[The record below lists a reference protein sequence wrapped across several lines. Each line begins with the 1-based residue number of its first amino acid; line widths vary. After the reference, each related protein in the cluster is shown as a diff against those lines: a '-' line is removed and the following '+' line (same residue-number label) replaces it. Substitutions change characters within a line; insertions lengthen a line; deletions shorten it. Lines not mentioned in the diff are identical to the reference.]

1 MSFDF
6 DFSSDSTALG
16 ARPPEWNDT
25 YKAKIKKI
33 FDQCDNDKSG
43 TVSLD
48 ELGRALAADKD
59 LCRILG
65 IDKDAALPGNEAT
78 LREVFAAVD
87 VDGSDE
93 LDFDEFGLFFQSRVE
108 ILRYLPGT
116 DDEDK
121 FCIIQESIE
130 QIREHANEIHPMAIP
145 GLFND
150 RIANVKP
157 TVDGLADA
165 ILDDVG
171 DAVDCFLEPNKI
183 MKSKRQVGYVLAS
196 RGATK
201 ANFDAYGDAMLSS
214 FEAGYGEGWTAAHL
228 EAWGKC
234 LGNLMD
240 MYRLGAEDFQKE
252 ERDKKQAAI
261 EAAKAAEAEAKA
273 AADQAAIKAAED
285 AKKAAEK
292 EAAEAQ
298 AAIKAAEEAKKA
310 AEKEAAEAQKAVEAA
325 EKKRKEEDE
334 KRAREREE
342 KAKKLAAAEAKK
354 TEEELAAERELKEQ
368 RMALV
373 RANQAA
379 RMKREAEA
387 LKDQEPF
394 CFCLNKGMVKG
405 TPLY

>member
-1 MSFDF
+1 M
-6 DFSSDSTALG
+6 
-16 ARPPEWNDT
+16 RPPEWNDT

-33 FDQCDNDKSG
+33 FDQCDDDKSG
-43 TVSLD
+43 TVTLE
-48 ELGRALAADKD
+48 ELGRALTADKD

-65 IDKDAALPGNEAT
+65 IEKDAAQPGNEDK

-150 RIANVKP
+150 RIENIKP

-165 ILDDVG
+165 ILDDIG

-183 MKSKRQVGYVLAS
+183 IKSKREVGYVLAS

-214 FEAGYGEGWTAAHL
+214 FETGYGEGWTAAHL

-240 MYRLGAEDFQKE
+240 MYRLGVEDFQKE
-252 ERDKKQAAI
+252 ERDEKQAAI

-273 AADQAAIKAAED
+273 AEAEAKAAADKAAIKAAED
-285 AKKAAEK
+285 AK
-292 EAAEAQ
+292 
-298 AAIKAAEEAKKA
+298 KAAEEAKKA

-342 KAKKLAAAEAKK
+342 KARKLAAAEAKK
-354 TEEELAAERELKEQ
+354 NEEELAEERKLKEQ

-394 CFCLNKGMVKG
+394 CFCLTKGMVKG

>member
-1 MSFDF
+1 MA
-6 DFSSDSTALG
+6 ALG
-16 ARPPEWNDT
+16 VRPPEWNDN

-33 FDQCDNDKSG
+33 FDQCDDDKSG

-65 IDKDAALPGNEAT
+65 IDPIAAEPGNKAK
-78 LREVFAAVD
+78 LREVFNTVD
-87 VDGSDE
+87 IDGSDE

-130 QIREHANEIHPMAIP
+130 QIKKHANEIHPMAIP

-150 RIANVKP
+150 RIADIKP
-157 TVDGLADA
+157 VVEGLADA
-165 ILDDVG
+165 ILDDIG
-171 DAVDCFLEPNKI
+171 DAVDYFLEPNQI
-183 MKSKRQVGYVLAS
+183 MKAKREVGYELAS

-201 ANFDAYGDAMLSS
+201 ANFDAYGDAMLSA
-214 FEAGYGEGWTAAHL
+214 FEAGYGEGWTAAHH

-240 MYRLGAEDFQKE
+240 MYRLGVEDFQKE
-252 ERDKKQAAI
+252 ERDKKQEAI

-273 AADQAAIKAAED
+273 AADREAIKAAEA

-292 EAAEAQ
+292 EAAD
-298 AAIKAAEEAKKA
+298 
-310 AEKEAAEAQKAVEAA
+310 AQKAVEAA

-342 KAKKLAAAEAKK
+342 KAKKLAAEEAKR
-354 TEEELAAERELKEQ
+354 TEEELAEERRLKEQ

-373 RANQAA
+373 RLNQAA
-379 RMKREAEA
+379 RMKKEAEQI
-387 LKDQEPF
+387 KDQEPF
-394 CFCLNKGMVKG
+394 CFCLKKRMVKG
-405 TPLY
+405 TLLY

>member
-1 MSFDF
+1 MA
-6 DFSSDSTALG
+6 ALG
-16 ARPPEWNDT
+16 VRPPEWNDN

-33 FDQCDNDKSG
+33 FDRCDDDQSG

-65 IDKDAALPGNEAT
+65 IDPIAAQPGNKAK
-78 LREVFAAVD
+78 LREVFDVVD

-116 DDEDK
+116 DDDDK

-130 QIREHANEIHPMAIP
+130 QIRDHANEIHPMAIP

-150 RIANVKP
+150 RIEDIKP
-157 TVDGLADA
+157 VVEGLADA
-165 ILDDVG
+165 ILDDIG
-171 DAVDCFLEPNKI
+171 DAVDYFLEPNQI
-183 MKSKRQVGYVLAS
+183 MKAKREVGYELAS

-201 ANFDAYGDAMLSS
+201 ANFDAYGDAMLSA
-214 FEAGYGEGWTAAHL
+214 FEAGYGEGWEAAHH

-240 MYRLGAEDFQKE
+240 MYRLGVEDFQKE
-252 ERDKKQAAI
+252 ERDKKQEAI

-273 AADQAAIKAAED
+273 AADREAIKAAEA

-292 EAAEAQ
+292 EAAD
-298 AAIKAAEEAKKA
+298 
-310 AEKEAAEAQKAVEAA
+310 AQKAVEAA

-334 KRAREREE
+334 NRAREREE
-342 KAKKLAAAEAKK
+342 KAKKLAAEEAKR
-354 TEEELAAERELKEQ
+354 TEEELAEERRLKEQ

-373 RANQAA
+373 RLNQAA
-379 RMKREAEA
+379 RMKKEAE
-387 LKDQEPF
+387 LIKDQEPF
-394 CFCLNKGMVKG
+394 CFCLKKGMVKG

>member
-1 MSFDF
+1 MA
-6 DFSSDSTALG
+6 ALG
-16 ARPPEWNDT
+16 VRPPEWNDT

-33 FDQCDNDKSG
+33 FDQCDDDKSG

-65 IDKDAALPGNEAT
+65 IDPIAAEPGNKAR
-78 LREVFAAVD
+78 LREVFNTVD
-87 VDGSDE
+87 IDGSDE

-150 RIANVKP
+150 RIENIKP
-157 TVDGLADA
+157 IVDGLADA
-165 ILDDVG
+165 ILDDIG

-183 MKSKRQVGYVLAS
+183 MKAKREVGYVLAS

-201 ANFDAYGDAMLSS
+201 ANFDAYGDAMLSA
-214 FEAGYGEGWTAAHL
+214 FEAGYGEGWEAAHH

-240 MYRLGAEDFQKE
+240 MYRLGVEDFQKE
-252 ERDKKQAAI
+252 ERDKKQEAI

-273 AADQAAIKAAED
+273 AADKAAIKAAED
-285 AKKAAEK
+285 
-292 EAAEAQ
+292 
-298 AAIKAAEEAKKA
+298 AKKA

-354 TEEELAAERELKEQ
+354 TEEELAEERKLKEQ

-379 RMKREAEA
+379 RMKREQEA

-394 CFCLNKGMVKG
+394 CFCLKKGMVKG

>member
-1 MSFDF
+1 MA
-6 DFSSDSTALG
+6 ALG
-16 ARPPEWNDT
+16 VRPPEWNDN

-33 FDQCDNDKSG
+33 FDRCDDDQSG

-65 IDKDAALPGNEAT
+65 IDPIAAQPGNKAK
-78 LREVFAAVD
+78 LREVFDAVD

-116 DDEDK
+116 DDDDK

-130 QIREHANEIHPMAIP
+130 QIRDHANEIHPMAIP

-150 RIANVKP
+150 RIEDIKP
-157 TVDGLADA
+157 VVEGLADA
-165 ILDDVG
+165 VLDDIG
-171 DAVDCFLEPNKI
+171 DAVDYFLEPNQI
-183 MKSKRQVGYVLAS
+183 MKAKREVGYELAS

-201 ANFDAYGDAMLSS
+201 ANFDAYGDAMLSA
-214 FEAGYGEGWTAAHL
+214 FEAGYGEGWEAAHH

-240 MYRLGAEDFQKE
+240 MYRLGVEDFQKE
-252 ERDKKQAAI
+252 ERDKKQEAI

-273 AADQAAIKAAED
+273 AADREAIKAAEA

-292 EAAEAQ
+292 EAAD
-298 AAIKAAEEAKKA
+298 
-310 AEKEAAEAQKAVEAA
+310 AQKAVEAA

-342 KAKKLAAAEAKK
+342 KAKKLAAEEAKQATDAKAAKK
-354 TEEELAAERELKEQ
+354 TEEELAEERRLKEQ

-373 RANQAA
+373 RLNQAA
-379 RMKREAEA
+379 RMKKEAE
-387 LKDQEPF
+387 LIKDQEPF
-394 CFCLNKGMVKG
+394 CFCLKKGMVKG

>member
-1 MSFDF
+1 MA
-6 DFSSDSTALG
+6 ALG
-16 ARPPEWNDT
+16 VRPPEWNDT

-33 FDQCDNDKSG
+33 FDQCDDDKSG
-43 TVSLD
+43 TVTLE
-48 ELGRALAADKD
+48 ELGRALTADKD

-65 IDKDAALPGNEAT
+65 IEKDAAQPGNEDK

-150 RIANVKP
+150 RIENIKP

-165 ILDDVG
+165 ILDDIG

-183 MKSKRQVGYVLAS
+183 IKSKREVGYVLAS

-214 FEAGYGEGWTAAHL
+214 FEDGYGEGWTAAHL

-240 MYRLGAEDFQKE
+240 MYRLGVEDFQKE
-252 ERDKKQAAI
+252 ERDEKQAAI

-273 AADQAAIKAAED
+273 AEAEAKAAADKAAIKAAED
-285 AKKAAEK
+285 AK
-292 EAAEAQ
+292 
-298 AAIKAAEEAKKA
+298 KAAEEAKKA

-342 KAKKLAAAEAKK
+342 KARKLAAAEAKK
-354 TEEELAAERELKEQ
+354 NEEELAEERKLKEQ

-394 CFCLNKGMVKG
+394 CFCLTKGMVKG

>member
-1 MSFDF
+1 MA
-6 DFSSDSTALG
+6 ALG
-16 ARPPEWNDT
+16 VRPPEWNDN

-33 FDQCDNDKSG
+33 FDRCDDDKSG

-65 IDKDAALPGNEAT
+65 IDPIAAEPGNKAK
-78 LREVFAAVD
+78 LREVFDVVD

-116 DDEDK
+116 DDDDK

-130 QIREHANEIHPMAIP
+130 QIRDHANEIHPMAIP

-150 RIANVKP
+150 RIEDIKP
-157 TVDGLADA
+157 VVEGLADA
-165 ILDDVG
+165 ITDDIG
-171 DAVDCFLEPNKI
+171 DAVDYFLEPNQI
-183 MKSKRQVGYVLAS
+183 MKAKREVGYELAS

-201 ANFDAYGDAMLSS
+201 ANFDAYGDAMLSA
-214 FEAGYGEGWTAAHL
+214 FEAGYGEGWEAAHH

-234 LGNLMD
+234 LGNLSWTCTASEW
-240 MYRLGAEDFQKE
+240 RDFQKE
-252 ERDKKQAAI
+252 ERDKKQEAI

-273 AADQAAIKAAED
+273 AADREAIKAAEA

-292 EAAEAQ
+292 EAAD
-298 AAIKAAEEAKKA
+298 
-310 AEKEAAEAQKAVEAA
+310 AQKAVEAA

-342 KAKKLAAAEAKK
+342 KAKKLAAEEAKR
-354 TEEELAAERELKEQ
+354 TEEELAEERRLKEQ

-373 RANQAA
+373 RLNQAA
-379 RMKREAEA
+379 RMKKEAE
-387 LKDQEPF
+387 LIKDQEPF
-394 CFCLNKGMVKG
+394 CFCLKKGMVKG

>member
-1 MSFDF
+1 M
-6 DFSSDSTALG
+6 
-16 ARPPEWNDT
+16 
-25 YKAKIKKI
+25 
-33 FDQCDNDKSG
+33 
-43 TVSLD
+43 
-48 ELGRALAADKD
+48 
-59 LCRILG
+59 
-65 IDKDAALPGNEAT
+65 
-78 LREVFAAVD
+78 VD

-116 DDEDK
+116 DDDDK

-130 QIREHANEIHPMAIP
+130 QIKKHANEIHPMAIP

-150 RIANVKP
+150 RIEDIKP
-157 TVDGLADA
+157 VVEGLADA
-165 ILDDVG
+165 ILDDIG
-171 DAVDCFLEPNKI
+171 DAVDYFLEPNQI
-183 MKSKRQVGYVLAS
+183 MKAKREVGYELAS

-201 ANFDAYGDAMLSS
+201 ANFDAYGDAMLSA
-214 FEAGYGEGWTAAHL
+214 FEAGYGEGWEAAHH

-240 MYRLGAEDFQKE
+240 MYRLGVEDFQKE
-252 ERDKKQAAI
+252 ERDKKQEAI

-273 AADQAAIKAAED
+273 AADREAIKAAEA

-292 EAAEAQ
+292 EAAD
-298 AAIKAAEEAKKA
+298 
-310 AEKEAAEAQKAVEAA
+310 AQKAVEAA

-342 KAKKLAAAEAKK
+342 KAKKLAAEEAKR
-354 TEEELAAERELKEQ
+354 TEEELAEERRLKEQ

-373 RANQAA
+373 RLNQAA
-379 RMKREAEA
+379 RMKKEAEVI
-387 LKDQEPF
+387 KDQEPF
-394 CFCLNKGMVKG
+394 CFCLKKGMVKG